1 MPPAGGNGGIGQV
14 AAKIGTPAKRENAE
28 GGRSGKAGLGL
39 SSGSRRT
46 SVESSG
52 REREVKKSGI
62 RMGGFGSP
70 RMRIALNFLMP
81 VSRLSMARPCFGP
94 AFGVAERLGFFP
106 SVSRL
111 SMARPCFGPAF
122 EVAERL
128 RFFSSVFRLSMAR
141 PCFGLAF
148 EVAERLRF
156 FSSVSRLSMARPCF
170 GPAFGVAERLRFLSS
185 VSRLSMACPCFG
197 PAFGSAFG
205 PVFGIMERRLIFPPV
220 CGLLRA
226 AVSCASV
233 WRGALLRRIR
243 PP

>member
-1 MPPAGGNGGIGQV
+1 MPPAGGDGGIGQV

-62 RMGGFGSP
+62 RMDGFGSP

-81 VSRLSMARPCFGP
+81 VFRLSIARPCFGP
-94 AFGVAERLGFFP
+94 
-106 SVSRL
+106 
-111 SMARPCFGPAF
+111 
-122 EVAERL
+122 
-128 RFFSSVFRLSMAR
+128 
-141 PCFGLAF
+141 AF

-170 GPAFGVAERLRFLSS
+170 GPAFVVAERLRFFPS
-185 VSRLSMACPCFG
+185 VSRLSIARPCFG

-220 CGLLRA
+220 CGPLRA

>member
-1 MPPAGGNGGIGQV
+1 MPPAGGDGGIGQV

-62 RMGGFGSP
+62 RMDGFGSP

-81 VSRLSMARPCFGP
+81 VFRLSI
-94 AFGVAERLGFFP
+94 
-106 SVSRL
+106 
-111 SMARPCFGPAF
+111 ARPCFGPAF

-128 RFFSSVFRLSMAR
+128 RFF
-141 PCFGLAF
+141 P
-148 EVAERLRF
+148 
-156 FSSVSRLSMARPCF
+156 SVSRLSITALIF
-170 GPAFGVAERLRFLSS
+170 GPAFEVAERLRFLSS

>member
-1 MPPAGGNGGIGQV
+1 MPPAGGDGGIGQV

-62 RMGGFGSP
+62 RMDGFGSP

-81 VSRLSMARPCFGP
+81 VFRLSIARPCFGP
-94 AFGVAERLGFFP
+94 AFGVAERLRFFP
-106 SVSRL
+106 SVS
-111 SMARPCFGPAF
+111 
-122 EVAERL
+122 
-128 RFFSSVFRLSMAR
+128 RLSMAR

-156 FSSVSRLSMARPCF
+156 FPSVSRLSITALIF
-170 GPAFGVAERLRFLSS
+170 GPAFEVAERLRFLSS

>member
-28 GGRSGKAGLGL
+28 GGRSGKAGLSL
-39 SSGSRRT
+39 SSGSRCT

-81 VSRLSMARPCFGP
+81 VFRLSI
-94 AFGVAERLGFFP
+94 
-106 SVSRL
+106 
-111 SMARPCFGPAF
+111 ARPCFGPAF

-128 RFFSSVFRLSMAR
+128 RFFPSVSRLSIAR
-141 PCFGLAF
+141 PCFG
-148 EVAERLRF
+148 
-156 FSSVSRLSMARPCF
+156 S
-170 GPAFGVAERLRFLSS
+170 AFGVAERLRFLSS

>member
-81 VSRLSMARPCFGP
+81 VF
-94 AFGVAERLGFFP
+94 
-106 SVSRL
+106 
-111 SMARPCFGPAF
+111 
-122 EVAERL
+122 
-128 RFFSSVFRLSMAR
+128 
-141 PCFGLAF
+141 
-148 EVAERLRF
+148 
-156 FSSVSRLSMARPCF
+156 RLSMARPCF

-220 CGLLRA
+220 CGPLRA

>member
-94 AFGVAERLGFFP
+94 AFGVAERL
-106 SVSRL
+106 
-111 SMARPCFGPAF
+111 
-122 EVAERL
+122 
-128 RFFSSVFRLSMAR
+128 
-141 PCFGLAF
+141 
-148 EVAERLRF
+148 RF

-170 GPAFGVAERLRFLSS
+170 GPAFGVAERLRFFPS
-185 VSRLSMACPCFG
+185 VSRLSIARPCFG
-197 PAFGSAFG
+197 PAFGSAFGPAFG

>member
-1 MPPAGGNGGIGQV
+1 MPPAGGDGGIGQV

-62 RMGGFGSP
+62 RMDGFGSP

-81 VSRLSMARPCFGP
+81 VFRLSI
-94 AFGVAERLGFFP
+94 
-106 SVSRL
+106 
-111 SMARPCFGPAF
+111 ARPCFGPAF

-128 RFFSSVFRLSMAR
+128 ELF
-141 PCFGLAF
+141 P
-148 EVAERLRF
+148 
-156 FSSVSRLSMARPCF
+156 SVSRLSMTCSCF
-170 GPAFGVAERLRFLSS
+170 GPAFGVAERLRFFPS
-185 VSRLSMACPCFG
+185 VSRLSIARPCFGSAFEVAERLRLFPSVSRLSIARPCFG

>member
-1 MPPAGGNGGIGQV
+1 MPPAGGDGGIGQV

-62 RMGGFGSP
+62 RMDGFGSP

-81 VSRLSMARPCFGP
+81 VFRLSI
-94 AFGVAERLGFFP
+94 
-106 SVSRL
+106 
-111 SMARPCFGPAF
+111 ARPCFGPAF

-128 RFFSSVFRLSMAR
+128 ELF
-141 PCFGLAF
+141 P
-148 EVAERLRF
+148 
-156 FSSVSRLSMARPCF
+156 SVSRLSMTCSCF
-170 GPAFGVAERLRFLSS
+170 GPAFGVAERLRFFPSVSRLSIARPCFGSAFGVAERLRFFSS

-220 CGLLRA
+220 CGPLRA

>member
-81 VSRLSMARPCFGP
+81 VFRLSMARACFGP
-94 AFGVAERLGFFP
+94 AFGVAERLELFPSVSRLSMTCSCFGPAFGVAERLRFFP

-111 SMARPCFGPAF
+111 SIARPCFG
-122 EVAERL
+122 
-128 RFFSSVFRLSMAR
+128 S
-141 PCFGLAF
+141 
-148 EVAERLRF
+148 
-156 FSSVSRLSMARPCF
+156 
-170 GPAFGVAERLRFLSS
+170 AFGVAERLRFLSS

>member
-1 MPPAGGNGGIGQV
+1 MPPAGGDGGIGQV

-62 RMGGFGSP
+62 RMDGFGSP

-81 VSRLSMARPCFGP
+81 VFRLSI
-94 AFGVAERLGFFP
+94 
-106 SVSRL
+106 
-111 SMARPCFGPAF
+111 ARPCFGPAF

-128 RFFSSVFRLSMAR
+128 ELF
-141 PCFGLAF
+141 P
-148 EVAERLRF
+148 
-156 FSSVSRLSMARPCF
+156 SVSRLSMTCSCF
-170 GPAFGVAERLRFLSS
+170 GPAFGVAERLRFFPS
-185 VSRLSMACPCFG
+185 VSRLSIARPCFGSAFEVAERLRLFPSVSRLSIARPCFG

-220 CGLLRA
+220 CGPLRA

>member
-81 VSRLSMARPCFGP
+81 V
-94 AFGVAERLGFFP
+94 
-106 SVSRL
+106 
-111 SMARPCFGPAF
+111 
-122 EVAERL
+122 
-128 RFFSSVFRLSMAR
+128 FRLSMTCS
-141 PCFGLAF
+141 CFGRAF